1 VALLLPL
8 AAGLRAESAPRLQL
22 IDRDPGHGVTLRP
35 GEPLYLRVRY
45 RSAMPIRILVNGQYR
60 GEVVLGFR
68 QDGEELF
75 PAGAGEATV
84 WLAYPRAVTIDEVR
98 LRVLNANWARVAV
111 ADFPMAA
118 SWTGA
123 AGSRADAATKP
134 WVADLTPGQRQR
146 LAEASEPV
154 EASGGLDS
162 LQLMFLCV
170 PGYLLLQAGLA
181 FWTSGGWRKATLA
194 PAVIMVPILAY
205 TVLALAG
212 GSNLWPLLMLFT
224 APLAFL
230 YLVVLGVSL
239 VLWRLAR
246 AA

>member
-1 VALLLPL
+1 
-8 AAGLRAESAPRLQL
+8 
-22 IDRDPGHGVTLRP
+22 
-35 GEPLYLRVRY
+35 
-45 RSAMPIRILVNGQYR
+45 
-60 GEVVLGFR
+60 
-68 QDGEELF
+68 
-75 PAGAGEATV
+75 
-84 WLAYPRAVTIDEVR
+84 
-98 LRVLNANWARVAV
+98 
-111 ADFPMAA
+111 
-118 SWTGA
+118 
-123 AGSRADAATKP
+123 
-134 WVADLTPGQRQR
+134 
-146 LAEASEPV
+146 
-154 EASGGLDS
+154 
-162 LQLMFLCV
+162 MFLCV